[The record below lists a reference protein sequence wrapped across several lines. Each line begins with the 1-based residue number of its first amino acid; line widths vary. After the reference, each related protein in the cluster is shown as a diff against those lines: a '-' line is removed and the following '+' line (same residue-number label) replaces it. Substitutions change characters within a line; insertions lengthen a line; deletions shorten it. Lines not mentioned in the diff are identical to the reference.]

1 MLRKITNPF
10 AKILVIRWVVA
21 VEEWYVVQEGFLV
34 GDRLGDGFQII
45 KKGQR
50 DESTQD
56 QQ

>member
-1 MLRKITNPF
+1 MNPF

-21 VEEWYVVQEGFLV
+21 VGECYVVRKGFLV
-34 GDRLGDGFQII
+34 DDGLWGDGFQII